1 MAHWWA
7 GLELEAFHG
16 SLLLLEDEL
25 ALALIHLWCE
35 ARVLLLHA
43 KVVLDQVEG
52 LLVDL
57 LVLMT
62 LQELNLVQA
71 WKVNTGHMYSD
82 THKNGHPHDASRPR
96 SFGAFVPSQGG
107 IPSLVPLDRFWSN
120 IN

>member
-1 MAHWWA
+1 MWRGNKRWHTGSWWA
-7 GLELEAFHG
+7 RLELEAFHW

-25 ALALIHLWCE
+25 ALALIHLRCE
-35 ARVLLLHA
+35 ARVLLLHT
-43 KVVLDQVEG
+43 KVVLDQVKG

-82 THKNGHPHDASRPR
+82 A
-96 SFGAFVPSQGG
+96 
-107 IPSLVPLDRFWSN
+107 
-120 IN
+120 